1 MKVNKNIIVVSGLA
15 ALVAATYFG
24 FGAANQTNTADAKQN
39 TKISLESD
47 KAKLGYSFGARIGQD
62 LARGGIMEEIE
73 IDAFLTAIRD
83 FATGSDPRMTTE
95 EIQQAQQTFQ
105 LKQQQEYAS
114 LAAQNQSLGDAY
126 LVANK
131 SKDGVEITESGLQ
144 YEVIREGKGKQPQA
158 ENTVKLHY
166 AGKLTDDTTFDSSY
180 DRNEPAS
187 FAVANVIPG
196 FSEGLQLMKEG
207 AKYRFVI
214 PASLAYGQQGPASI
228 GPNQVLVFEVE
239 LLEVL

>member
-1 MKVNKNIIVVSGLA
+1 MKVNKNIIVVGGLA
-15 ALVAATYFG
+15 ALVAATYLG
-24 FGAANQTNTADAKQN
+24 FGVANQANTAGAKKDK
-39 TKISLESD
+39 KISLESD

-73 IDAFLTAIRD
+73 IDAFLAAIRD

-105 LKQQQEYAS
+105 LKQQQEYAA
-114 LAAQNQSLGDAY
+114 LAGQNQSLGDAY
-126 LVANK
+126 LAANK
-131 SKDGVEITESGLQ
+131 AKEGVKTTESGLQ
-144 YEVIREGKGKQPQA
+144 YEIIREGKGKQPLA